1 MASKYY
7 AHTISSSSVKGG
19 GLTRISSV
27 HSGGSCRAPSLAHG
41 GRSISSSSIKLGSGG
56 CLPSIC
62 PPNSSFS
69 PGFVGSYGWHDEG
82 ILSCNEKELMQC
94 LNDRLASYLERVRC
108 LEQENANLECKIR
121 EWHECQV
128 PYVCIDFQSYY
139 KVIEELQH
147 QILCAKTDNAR
158 LVLEIDNA
166 RLAADD
172 FRTKYETEL
181 ALRQSVEADINGLRR
196 ILDELTLCRSDLEAQ
211 LESLK
216 EELICLK
223 KNHEESDH
231 WNTCRVSW
239 SKIIQPLLQNAES
252 ISNLTET
259 KRCIYN
265 VTEKDFRFPQEA
277 NILRSKLGARVNV
290 EVDAA
295 PSCDLN
301 KILDEIRS
309 QYESLA
315 EKNRRDVE
323 TWFTSKMEELNQQVI
338 SSGEELQSCQSEII
352 ELRHTVQALEI
363 DLDAQQNMKV
373 ALECTLQETEA
384 RYGTQ
389 IAQLQGLITN
399 IEAQLTDLRSD
410 MERQSHEYRILLD
423 VKTRL
428 ESEIATYRRLL
439 EGEDCKLP
447 RAPCVPECLPP
458 VCAPAPQ
465 ITKKIRTITEEIK
478 DGKIISSR
486 EQVQHVTL

>member
-7 AHTISSSSVKGG
+7 AHTISSGSVRGLSGPSGG
-19 GLTRISSV
+19 HARISSV
-27 HSGGSCRAPSLAHG
+27 HSGGSCRAPNHSFG
-41 GRSISSSSIKLGSGG
+41 SRSVSSSSIKLGSGS
-56 CLPSIC
+56 CMPSVC
-62 PPNSSFS
+62 PPNSTFG

-94 LNDRLASYLERVRC
+94 LNDRLASYLDRVRC

-121 EWHECQV
+121 EWYDCQV

-139 KVIEELQH
+139 KIIEEHQH
-147 QILCAKTDNAR
+147 QILCAKTENAR

-172 FRTKYETEL
+172 FRTKYATEL

-223 KNHEESDH
+223 KNHEE
-231 WNTCRVSW
+231 
-239 SKIIQPLLQNAES
+239 
-252 ISNLTET
+252 
-259 KRCIYN
+259 
-265 VTEKDFRFPQEA
+265 EA
-277 NILRSKLGARVNV
+277 NGLRSKLGARVNV

-309 QYESLA
+309 QYECLA
-315 EKNRRDVE
+315 EKNRKDVE
-323 TWFTSKMEELNQQVI
+323 TWFTSKMEELNQQVV

-363 DLDAQQNMKV
+363 DLDAQQNMKA
-373 ALECTLQETEA
+373 ALEGTLHETEA

-389 IAQLQGLITN
+389 LAQLQCVISNVEG
-399 IEAQLTDLRSD
+399 QLGNLRCE
-410 MERQSHEYRILLD
+410 MERQSHDYKILLD

-439 EGEDCKLP
+439 EGEDCKYP
-447 RAPCVPECLPP
+447 RTPCMPECPPP
-458 VCAPAPQ
+458 VSQ

-478 DGKIISSR
+478 DGKVISSR
-486 EQVQHVTL
+486 EQVQRVPL

>member
-7 AHTISSSSVKGG
+7 AQTISSSSVKGLG
-19 GLTRISSV
+19 GPSGGITRISSV
-27 HSGGSCRAPSLAHG
+27 HSASSCRAPSLAHG
-41 GRSISSSSIKLGSGG
+41 GRSISSSSIRLGSGS

-62 PPNSSFS
+62 PPNTSFG

-82 ILSCNEKELMQC
+82 ILSCNEKEMMQC

-121 EWHECQV
+121 EWYECQV

-139 KVIEELQH
+139 KIIEELQH
-147 QILCAKTDNAR
+147 QILCAKTENAR

-223 KNHEESDH
+223 KNHEE
-231 WNTCRVSW
+231 
-239 SKIIQPLLQNAES
+239 
-252 ISNLTET
+252 
-259 KRCIYN
+259 
-265 VTEKDFRFPQEA
+265 EA
-277 NILRSKLGARVNV
+277 DILRSKLGARVNV

-363 DLDAQQNMKV
+363 DLDAQQNMKA

-389 IAQLQGLITN
+389 IAQLQGLISN

-410 MERQSHEYRILLD
+410 MERQSHEYKILLD

-428 ESEIATYRRLL
+428 ESEISTYRCLL
-439 EGEDCKLP
+439 EGEDCKV
-447 RAPCVPECLPP
+447 PCVPECSPP
-458 VCAPAPQ
+458 APAPQ

-478 DGKIISSR
+478 DGKVISSR
-486 EQVQHVTL
+486 EQVQHVAL

>member
-7 AHTISSSSVKGG
+7 AQTISSSSVKGLG
-19 GLTRISSV
+19 GPSGGITRISSV
-27 HSGGSCRAPSLAHG
+27 HSASSCRAPSLAHG
-41 GRSISSSSIKLGSGG
+41 GRSISSSSIRLGSGS

-62 PPNSSFS
+62 PPNTSFG

-82 ILSCNEKELMQC
+82 ILSCNEKEMMQC

-121 EWHECQV
+121 EWYECQV

-139 KVIEELQH
+139 KIIEELQH
-147 QILCAKTDNAR
+147 QILCAKTENAR

-223 KNHEESDH
+223 KNHEE
-231 WNTCRVSW
+231 
-239 SKIIQPLLQNAES
+239 
-252 ISNLTET
+252 
-259 KRCIYN
+259 
-265 VTEKDFRFPQEA
+265 EA
-277 NILRSKLGARVNV
+277 DILRSKLGARVNV

-363 DLDAQQNMKV
+363 DLDAQQNMKA

-389 IAQLQGLITN
+389 IAQLQGLISN

-410 MERQSHEYRILLD
+410 MERQSHEYKILLD

-428 ESEIATYRRLL
+428 ESEISTYRCLL
-439 EGEDCKLP
+439 EGEDCKMEEYRLK
-447 RAPCVPECLPP
+447 ECSPP
-458 VCAPAPQ
+458 APAPQ

-478 DGKIISSR
+478 DGKVISSR
-486 EQVQHVTL
+486 EQVQHVAL

>member
-7 AHTISSSSVKGG
+7 AQTISSGSVKGG
-19 GLTRISSV
+19 GLTRMSSV
-27 HSGGSCRAPSLAHG
+27 HSTGSCRAPSLAFG
-41 GRSISSSSIKLGSGG
+41 SRSISTSSMKLGAG
-56 CLPSIC
+56 SIC
-62 PPNSSFS
+62 S
-69 PGFVGSYGWHDEG
+69 PGPGFLGSYGWHDEG
-82 ILSCNEKELMQC
+82 ILNCNEKELMQC

-121 EWHECQV
+121 EWYECQV

-139 KVIEELQH
+139 KIIEELQH

-216 EELICLK
+216 EELICLR
-223 KNHEESDH
+223 KNHEE
-231 WNTCRVSW
+231 
-239 SKIIQPLLQNAES
+239 
-252 ISNLTET
+252 
-259 KRCIYN
+259 
-265 VTEKDFRFPQEA
+265 EA
-277 NILRSKLGARVNV
+277 NGLRSKLGARVNV

-338 SSGEELQSCQSEII
+338 SSGEELQTCQSEII

-363 DLDAQQNMKV
+363 DLDAQHNMKN

-384 RYGTQ
+384 RYSTQ
-389 IAQLQGLITN
+389 LAQLQCLISN
-399 IEAQLTDLRSD
+399 IEGQLGDLRCD
-410 MERQSHEYRILLD
+410 MERQSHEYKILLD

-428 ESEIATYRRLL
+428 ESEITTYRRLL
-439 EGEDCKLP
+439 EGEDCKFP
-447 RAPCVPECLPP
+447 RAPCVPECPPP
-458 VCAPAPQ
+458 VCAPVPQ

-486 EQVQHVTL
+486 EQVQHLTL

>member
-7 AHTISSSSVKGG
+7 AQTISSGSVKGLCGPGG
-19 GLTRISSV
+19 GLARMSSV
-27 HSGGSCRAPSLAHG
+27 HSGGSCRAPSLAFG
-41 GRSISSSSIKLGSGG
+41 SRSVSSSSIKLGSGS
-56 CLPSIC
+56 CLPNIC
-62 PPNSSFS
+62 PPNGSFGL
-69 PGFVGSYGWHDEG
+69 GFVGSHGWHDEG
-82 ILSCNEKELMQC
+82 IFSCNEKELMQC
-94 LNDRLASYLERVRC
+94 LNDRLASYLEKVRC

-121 EWHECQV
+121 EWYECQV

-139 KVIEELQH
+139 KIIEELQH

-172 FRTKYETEL
+172 FRTKYETEM

-196 ILDELTLCRSDLEAQ
+196 ILDELTLCRADLEAQ

-223 KNHEESDH
+223 KNHEE
-231 WNTCRVSW
+231 
-239 SKIIQPLLQNAES
+239 
-252 ISNLTET
+252 
-259 KRCIYN
+259 
-265 VTEKDFRFPQEA
+265 EA
-277 NILRSKLGARVNV
+277 NVLRSKLGARVNV

-301 KILDEIRS
+301 KTLDEIRS

-323 TWFTSKMEELNQQVI
+323 TWFTSKMEELNQQVM

-363 DLDAQQNMKV
+363 DLDAQQNMKS
-373 ALECTLQETEA
+373 ALECTLQETEG

-389 IAQLQGLITN
+389 LAQLQGLISN
-399 IEAQLTDLRSD
+399 IEAQLADLRND
-410 MERQSHEYRILLD
+410 MECQSHDYKILLD
-423 VKTRL
+423 VKSRL

-439 EGEDCKLP
+439 EGEDSHLFKHL
-447 RAPCVPECLPP
+447 
-458 VCAPAPQ
+458 CAPISH

-478 DGKIISSR
+478 DGKVISSR
-486 EQVQHVTL
+486 EQVQHVPL

>member
-7 AHTISSSSVKGG
+7 AHTVSSGSVRGLAGPSGG
-19 GLTRISSV
+19 HTRISSV
-27 HSGGSCRAPSLAHG
+27 HSGDSCRAPNHSFG
-41 GRSISSSSIKLGSGG
+41 SRSVSSSSIKLGSGS
-56 CLPSIC
+56 CRPSLC
-62 PPNSSFS
+62 PPNSNLGA
-69 PGFVGSYGWHDEG
+69 GFAGGYGWQDEG
-82 ILSCNEKELMQC
+82 ILSCNEKELMKC

-108 LEQENANLECKIR
+108 LEQENASLECKIR
-121 EWHECQV
+121 EWYDCQV

-139 KVIEELQH
+139 KIIEEHQH

-196 ILDELTLCRSDLEAQ
+196 ILDELTLCRSDLETQ

-223 KNHEESDH
+223 KNHEE
-231 WNTCRVSW
+231 
-239 SKIIQPLLQNAES
+239 
-252 ISNLTET
+252 
-259 KRCIYN
+259 
-265 VTEKDFRFPQEA
+265 EA
-277 NILRSKLGARVNV
+277 DGLRSKLGARVNV

-309 QYESLA
+309 QYECLA
-315 EKNRRDVE
+315 EKNRKDVE
-323 TWFTSKMEELNQQVI
+323 TWFTSKMEELNQQVV

-352 ELRHTVQALEI
+352 ELRHAAQAHEI
-363 DLDAQQNMKV
+363 DLDAQQNMKA
-373 ALECTLQETEA
+373 ALEGTLHETEA

-389 IAQLQGLITN
+389 LGQLQCVISNVEG
-399 IEAQLTDLRSD
+399 QLGDLRCE
-410 MERQSHEYRILLD
+410 MEHQSHDYKILLD

-439 EGEDCKLP
+439 EGEDSKFP
-447 RAPCVPECLPP
+447 RTPCVPECSPP
-458 VCAPAPQ
+458 ASQ

-478 DGKIISSR
+478 DGKVISSR
-486 EQVQHVTL
+486 EQVQHVPL

>member
-7 AHTISSSSVKGG
+7 AHTISSGSVRGLGSPSGG
-19 GLTRISSV
+19 HTRISSV
-27 HSGGSCRAPSLAHG
+27 HSGGSCRAPNHSFG
-41 GRSISSSSIKLGSGG
+41 SRSVSSSSIKLGSGS
-56 CLPSIC
+56 CMPSVC
-62 PPNSSFS
+62 PPNSTFG

-94 LNDRLASYLERVRC
+94 LNDRLASYLDRVRC

-121 EWHECQV
+121 EWYDCQV

-139 KVIEELQH
+139 KIIEEHQH
-147 QILCAKTDNAR
+147 QILCAKTENAR

-223 KNHEESDH
+223 KNHEE
-231 WNTCRVSW
+231 
-239 SKIIQPLLQNAES
+239 
-252 ISNLTET
+252 
-259 KRCIYN
+259 
-265 VTEKDFRFPQEA
+265 
-277 NILRSKLGARVNV
+277 
-290 EVDAA
+290 
-295 PSCDLN
+295 
-301 KILDEIRS
+301 
-309 QYESLA
+309 
-315 EKNRRDVE
+315 
-323 TWFTSKMEELNQQVI
+323 MEELNQQVV

-352 ELRHTVQALEI
+352 ELRHTVQTLEI
-363 DLDAQQNMKV
+363 DLDAQQNMKA
-373 ALECTLQETEA
+373 ALEGTLHETEA

-389 IAQLQGLITN
+389 LAQLQCVISNVEG
-399 IEAQLTDLRSD
+399 QLGDLRCE
-410 MERQSHEYRILLD
+410 MERQSHDYKILLD

-439 EGEDCKLP
+439 EGEDCKY
-447 RAPCVPECLPP
+447 V
-458 VCAPAPQ
+458 
-465 ITKKIRTITEEIK
+465 
-478 DGKIISSR
+478 
-486 EQVQHVTL
+486 